1 MFSECWKIQ
10 IGILKVL
17 LIAFVLLFCACSE
30 NNTAGTSEEAE
41 GVIAITDKDLAGVV
55 QKGPF
60 VTGSSI
66 VLKET
71 SAAGN
76 FKPTGRE
83 YFATTRSDSGD
94 FVIDGLNLESQYV
107 RLTATGYYKRETT
120 GENSLCQ
127 ISLNALSDISNRN
140 QININIFTHL
150 EYYRTLALIKN
161 GMSFEQAKKQARQE
175 LMKTFYYDD
184 LAEDSENLDINNNG
198 EADKALKKIST
209 FMDYIAF
216 GEEYG
221 LVHWHVSDHK
231 AYFTQYDEEP
241 VKYCEEVQDF
251 FDNVVEI
258 LAGDDYKRFDSQ
270 ELHYVIKG
278 WFLED

>member
-1 MFSECWKIQ
+1 MFSECWKIP

-94 FVIDGLNLESQYV
+94 FVIDGLYLESQYV

-198 EADKALKKIST
+198 EADKALKKISS